1 MFDHGRLARI
11 DQRVL
16 AELDHGDG
24 VQMVKVPVSDAVWS
38 TWRRYCEAMG
48 LSMGAGVARLIVGEL
63 VTVVDGDGTTA
74 TELSDQIA
82 EKAQER
88 SLRLDAR
95 RGELEAQAESLRR
108 KEERLRTWERTLRT
122 SQPAAAHD
130 RYTVKAGRNERCPC
144 GSGLKYK
151 HCHGGPLRP
160 DA

>member
-1 MFDHGRLARI
+1 MVLDGGRLARI

-16 AELDHGDG
+16 AEMNHTDAT
-24 VQMVKVPVSDAVWS
+24 QMVKVPVSDALWS

-48 LSMGAGVARLIVGEL
+48 MSMGAGIARLMVDEL
-63 VTVVDGDGTTA
+63 ETVVDGDGTTA
-74 TELSDQIA
+74 ARLADEIA
-82 EKAQER
+82 QTAQER

-95 RGELEAQAESLRR
+95 QRGLEAQAEGLRR

-122 SQPAAAHD
+122 PQAVENRD
-130 RYTVKAGRNERCPC
+130 NVKLGRNERCPC

>member
-1 MFDHGRLARI
+1 MLDHGRLARI
-11 DQRVL
+11 DHRVL

-24 VQMVKVPVSDAVWS
+24 VQMVKVPVSEALWS

-74 TELSDQIA
+74 AQLADQIA
-82 EKAQER
+82 EKAAER

-95 RGELEAQAESLRR
+95 QRELEEQAESLRR

-130 RYTVKAGRNERCPC
+130 RYTIKVGRNERCPC
-144 GSGLKYK
+144 GSGVKYK

-160 DA
+160 ET